1 MVSAVFHS
9 PLAAPA
15 DSSAIKTEA
24 SHPYS
29 TGANGQIDT
38 QDLTVRPKRAAQSS
52 GTSGKAP
59 FDWRG
64 LALTVLPPLLGLG
77 LLIGIWAL
85 VSISTASSIPSPL
98 ATARQ
103 AIAIFSDPFY
113 RNGPNDQGVGWN
125 ILASLERVAVG
136 FGLPAIVGIPAGF
149 MIGRFEFLSR
159 MFNPLISLLRPVSP
173 LAWLPIGL
181 LVFKGANP
189 AAIWT
194 IFICSIWPMIINTA
208 VGVQRVPQDYMNVA
222 RVLNLSEW
230 KIVTK
235 ILFPSVLPYM
245 LTGVRLAVGTAWLVI
260 VAAEMLTGGVGIG
273 FWVWDEWNNLNVK
286 NIIIAIFVIGIVG
299 LVLEFALIKIATA
312 FTFEEVKS

>member
-9 PLAAPA
+9 PPA
-15 DSSAIKTEA
+15 RIDDQ
-24 SHPYS
+24 
-29 TGANGQIDT
+29 TGF
-38 QDLTVRPKRAAQSS
+38 DLNSLLMAVMP
-52 GTSGKAP
+52 P
-59 FDWRG
+59 FLG
-64 LALTVLPPLLGLG
+64 MLLLM
-77 LLIGIWAL
+77 LIWSL
-85 VSISTASSIPSPL
+85 VSIATAGSIPTPID
-98 ATARQ
+98 TAKQ
-103 AIAIFSDPFY
+103 AINIFSDPFY
-113 RNGPNDQGVGWN
+113 RKGPNDQGVGWN
-125 ILASLERVAVG
+125 VLASLQRVGLG
-136 FGLPAIVGIPAGF
+136 FGLAALVGIPAGF
-149 MIGRFEFLSR
+149 VIGRFEFMSR
-159 MFNPLISLLRPVSP
+159 MFNPLISLMRPVSP

-181 LVFKGANP
+181 LVFKGAHP

-299 LVLEFALIKIATA
+299 LMLEYALIKIASA
-312 FTFEEVKS
+312 FTYEEVKS

>member
-9 PLAAPA
+9 PRRT
-15 DSSAIKTEA
+15 TEA
-24 SHPYS
+24 AVHGSERNAPHLM
-29 TGANGQIDT
+29 ADDT
-38 QDLTVRPKRAAQSS
+38 VETSASASVAKVTTRPRWNVA
-52 GTSGKAP
+52 
-59 FDWRG
+59 WIWHH
-64 LALTVLPPLLGLG
+64 VLPPLLGLG
-77 LLIGIWAL
+77 LLVLIWEL
-85 VSISTASSIPSPL
+85 VSMGTGANIPSPKDTL
-98 ATARQ
+98 VQ
-103 AIAIFSDPFY
+103 AVQIFSDPFY
-113 RNGPNDQGVGWN
+113 SKGPNDQGVGWN
-125 ILASLERVAVG
+125 ILASLKRVAVG
-136 FGLPAIVGIPAGF
+136 FGLAALVGIPVGF
-149 MIGRFEFLSR
+149 MIGRFTFLSR

-299 LVLEFALIKIATA
+299 LLLEYALIKLATA
-312 FTFEEVKS
+312 FTFEEVKN